1 MAAAG
6 ASAVKVRALVPGADV
21 ALIER
26 VLNVHDA
33 PSSTTFVCV
42 GDEISTEGQEGFLRG
57 HGTQVV
63 DGKLVATVC
72 GVVERVNKLIYVK
85 TLNSRYNAEQGDV
98 VVGRVADLA
107 GKAWRVDLKS
117 RQEAKLLLSAVHLPG
132 GIQRRRNA
140 EDELNMRAFF
150 REGELISA
158 EVQSVHAD
166 GSVALHTRSAKY
178 GKLVCGQLVEVPPNL
193 IKRQK
198 QHFHTLEALGVE
210 LIIGCNGLVWVAPL
224 RPDRLAAANA
234 AAGGG
239 GAAADED
246 EAAAAAAAAP
256 PPPSRTQLEVVC
268 RMANAIRV
276 LTRLYM
282 PVYPASIMA
291 TYEAAVEGEAA
302 LADMLEP
309 AFLEAVVAQEAQ
321 RRSSAMQ
328 E

>member
-1 MAAAG
+1 MFEPAA
-6 ASAVKVRALVPGADV
+6 VLVRAHRPGADI

-26 VLNVHDA
+26 ALNVPDA
-33 PSSTTFVCV
+33 LPSTTFVCV

-72 GVVERVNKLIYVK
+72 GVVERINKLIYVK
-85 TLNSRYNAEQGDV
+85 TLNSRYVAEQGDV
-98 VVGRVADLA
+98 VVGRVADVA

-150 REGELISA
+150 REAELISA

-178 GKLVCGQLVEVPPNL
+178 GKLVHGQLVEVPPNL

-224 RPDRLAAANA
+224 RPDR
-234 AAGGG
+234 
-239 GAAADED
+239 
-246 EAAAAAAAAP
+246 AAAAAAAASGGADAQEQAEAEARP
-256 PPPSRTQLEVVC
+256 PPPPTKAQLEVVC
-268 RMANAIRV
+268 RLANAIRA

-282 PVYPASIMA
+282 PVYPASIMS
-291 TYEAAVEGEAA
+291 TYEAAVEQGVA
-302 LADMLEP
+302 LAGMLEP
-309 AFLEAVVAQEAQ
+309 EFLEAVVGQEAH
-321 RRSSAMQ
+321 RRGSAMQ

>member
-1 MAAAG
+1 MSAAG
-6 ASAVKVRALVPGADV
+6 AVRVRQHQPGADI

-26 VLNVHDA
+26 GLGVHDA
-33 PSSTTFVCV
+33 PTSTIFVCV
-42 GDEISTEGQEGFLRG
+42 GDEISTEGQDGFLRG

-98 VVGRVADLA
+98 VVGRVADIA

-117 RQEAKLLLSAVHLPG
+117 RQESKLLLSAVHLPG

-178 GKLVCGQLVEVPPNL
+178 GKLTHGQLVEVPPNL

-198 QHFHTLEALGVE
+198 QHFHTLEALGIE

-224 RPDRLAAANA
+224 RPDRAAAAAAA
-234 AAGGG
+234 AAGGAG
-239 GAAADED
+239 DAAAD
-246 EAAAAAAAAP
+246 AAAAAP
-256 PPPSRTQLEVVC
+256 PPPPTKGQLEVVC

-291 TYEAAVEGEAA
+291 TYEAAMDRGVE
-302 LADMLEP
+302 LRDMLEP
-309 AFLEAVVAQEAQ
+309 DFLEAVVKQEAQ

>member
-1 MAAAG
+1 MSAGG
-6 ASAVKVRALVPGADV
+6 ASLIVREHKPDAALE
-21 ALIER
+21 LIER
-26 VLNVHDA
+26 ALTAQDT
-33 PSSTTFVCV
+33 PISTTFVCV
-42 GDEISTEGQEGFLRG
+42 GDVISTEGQEGFLRG

-63 DGKLVATVC
+63 NGDLVATVC

-85 TLNSRYNAEQGDV
+85 TLNSRYSAEQGDV
-98 VVGRVADLA
+98 VVGRVAEIA

-178 GKLVCGQLVEVPPNL
+178 GKLVNGQLVEVPPNL

-198 QHFHTLEALGVE
+198 QHFHRLEALGVE

-224 RPDRLAAANA
+224 RPDTSGD
-234 AAGGG
+234 GGG
-239 GAAADED
+239 EAGDEVL
-246 EAAAAAAAAP
+246 AKPAP
-256 PPPSRTQLEVVC
+256 PPTKGQLEVVC
-268 RMANAIRV
+268 RLANAIRV

-282 PVYPASIMA
+282 PVYPASIMS
-291 TYEAAVEGEAA
+291 TYEAAVDNSVP
-302 LADMLEP
+302 LKDMLDP
-309 AFLEAVVAQEAQ
+309 DFLSAVVLQEAQ

>member
-1 MAAAG
+1 MSAA
-6 ASAVKVRALVPGADV
+6 VRVRPHQPGADI
-21 ALIER
+21 ALIECG
-26 VLNVHDA
+26 LGVHDA
-33 PSSTTFVCV
+33 PLSTTFVCV
-42 GDEISTEGQEGFLRG
+42 GDEISTEGEEGFLRG

-98 VVGRVADLA
+98 VVGRVAEIS

-117 RQEAKLLLSAVHLPG
+117 RQESKLLLSAVHLPG
-132 GIQRRRNA
+132 GVQRRRNA
-140 EDELNMRAFF
+140 EDELNMRSFF

-158 EVQSVHAD
+158 EIQSVHGD

-178 GKLVCGQLVEVPPNL
+178 GKLTYGQLVEVPPNL

-210 LIIGCNGLVWVAPL
+210 LIIGCNGLVWAAPL
-224 RPDRLAAANA
+224 RADRVAAEIGMDPSDA
-234 AAGGG
+234 ASEATV
-239 GAAADED
+239 AAL
-246 EAAAAAAAAP
+246 P
-256 PPPSRTQLEVVC
+256 PNKAQLEVVC
-268 RMANAIRV
+268 RMANAVRV

-291 TYEAAVEGEAA
+291 VYEAAMDDNVE
-302 LADMLEP
+302 LRDMLEP
-309 AFLEAVVAQEAQ
+309 DFLAAVVRQEAQ

>member
-1 MAAAG
+1 MSVVG
-6 ASAVKVRALVPGADV
+6 AVRVRQYQPGADV

-26 VLNVHDA
+26 GLGVKDA
-33 PSSTTFVCV
+33 PLITTFVCV
-42 GDEISTEGQEGFLRG
+42 GDEISTEGQDGFLRG

-63 DGKLVATVC
+63 DGKLIATVC

-98 VVGRVADLA
+98 VVGRVADIA

-117 RQEAKLLLSAVHLPG
+117 RQESKLLLSAVHLPG

-140 EDELNMRAFF
+140 EDELNMRSFF

-158 EVQSVHAD
+158 EVQAVHGD

-178 GKLVCGQLVEVPPNL
+178 GKLSHGQLVEVPPNL

-198 QHFHTLEALGVE
+198 QHFHTLEALGIE

-224 RPDRLAAANA
+224 RPDRAATAAATDI
-234 AAGGG
+234 
-239 GAAADED
+239 GADADDTVTET
-246 EAAAAAAAAP
+246 APP
-256 PPPSRTQLEVVC
+256 PPPSRGQLEVVC
-268 RMANAIRV
+268 RMANAMRV

-282 PVYPASIMA
+282 HVYPASIMA
-291 TYEAAVEGEAA
+291 VYEAAMDRAVE
-302 LADMLEP
+302 LRDMLEP
-309 AFLEAVVAQEAQ
+309 DFLEAVVRQEAQ

>member
-1 MAAAG
+1 MDAA
-6 ASAVKVRALVPGADV
+6 VRVRAHQPGADI

-26 VLNVHDA
+26 ALNVQDA
-33 PSSTTFVCV
+33 PNSEQFVCV
-42 GDEISTEGQEGFLRG
+42 GDEIPTEGEEGFLRG

-72 GVVERVNKLIYVK
+72 GLVQRVNKLIYVK

-98 VVGRVADLA
+98 VVGRVADVA

-158 EVQSVHAD
+158 EVQSVHGD

-198 QHFHTLEALGVE
+198 QHFHTIEALGVE

-224 RPDRLAAANA
+224 RPDRAAASA
-234 AAGGG
+234 DG
-239 GAAADED
+239 GAGAGADGDADGAEPPP
-246 EAAAAAAAAP
+246 P
-256 PPPSRTQLEVVC
+256 PPPSRVQLEVVC
-268 RMANAIRV
+268 RLSNAIRV

-282 PVYPASIMA
+282 HVYPAA
-291 TYEAAVEGEAA
+291 VLAVYEAAADNGVA
-302 LADMLEP
+302 LRDMLEP
-309 AFLEAVVAQEAQ
+309 EFLEAVAAQEAQ
-321 RRSSAMQ
+321 RRGSAMQ

>member
-1 MAAAG
+1 MSAAG
-6 ASAVKVRALVPGADV
+6 AVRVRQHQPGADI

-26 VLNVHDA
+26 GLGVHDA
-33 PSSTTFVCV
+33 PISTTFVCI

-63 DGKLVATVC
+63 DEKLVATVC
-72 GVVERVNKLIYVK
+72 GVVERVNKLIYVR

-98 VVGRVADLA
+98 VVGRVADIA

-117 RQEAKLLLSAVHLPG
+117 RQESKLLLSAVHLPG

-140 EDELNMRAFF
+140 EDELNMRSFF

-178 GKLVCGQLVEVPPNL
+178 GKLTHGQLVEVPPNL

-224 RPDRLAAANA
+224 RPDR
-234 AAGGG
+234 
-239 GAAADED
+239 
-246 EAAAAAAAAP
+246 AAAAAAADIGADAADAAAEAPVAP
-256 PPPSRTQLEVVC
+256 PPSKGQLEVVC

-291 TYEAAVEGEAA
+291 VYEAAMDKNVE
-302 LADMLEP
+302 LRDMLEP
-309 AFLEAVVAQEAQ
+309 DFLEAVVKQEAQ
-321 RRSSAMQ
+321 RRNSAMQ